1 MRSLIGASLV
11 GALVLIAGITD
22 AAQSQFRIT
31 YHRERDEPSSIVLA
45 GTVFNGET
53 RDVVDVWLTA
63 EALNPAGSV
72 VATGLAFVAGRIYRH
87 DSVSFVVK
95 IPRVEGAHEFRLTV
109 TNFRYGSY
117 RTESP

>member
-31 YHRERDEPSSIVLA
+31 YHRQRDEPSSIVLA
-45 GTVFNGET
+45 GTVFNDET

-63 EALNPAGSV
+63 EALNPAGTV

-95 IPRVEGAHEFRLTV
+95 IPRVEDVHEFRLTV
-109 TNFRYGSY
+109 TNFRYGSF